1 MMKEIT
7 FKMSDADI
15 ARLRVALR
23 IVRNDFQDSVDF
35 VNKHPELSSPSD
47 ITLVYD
53 EDLRTIDL
61 LNNLIDLLLDS
72 QCEPRLPF

>member
-15 ARLRVALR
+15 VRLGVALR

-53 EDLRTIDL
+53 EDLQTIDL
-61 LNNLIDLLLDS
+61 LNNLIDLLMDS

>member
-7 FKMSDADI
+7 FKMSDHDI
-15 ARLRVALR
+15 NRLALALR
-23 IVRNDFQDSVDF
+23 IARKDFQASMDF
-35 VNKHPELSSPSD
+35 VNEHPDLCTPSD